1 MNNVLTGMQERVI
14 GIERNVGHMTAAV
27 NNLTQTM
34 MNIQSQMT
42 TILPNAFCF
51 PLEPTYL
58 TVPQPPAPMMSL
70 PRPPALQ
77 QLTFK
82 YNDGQESDGMDT
94 AETTKRKRH
103 FDSGEGIASD
113 ASDGESRL

>member
-1 MNNVLTGMQERVI
+1 MKVYKFITKAMDEYNYFL
-14 GIERNVGHMTAAV
+14 
-27 NNLTQTM
+27 TM
-34 MNIQSQMT
+34 MTMQSQMA
-42 TILPNAFCF
+42 TILPNAFSS

-58 TVPQPPAPMMSL
+58 TVPQSPEPMMSL
-70 PRPPALQ
+70 PRAPALQ
-77 QLTFK
+77 QLIFK
-82 YNDGQESDGMDT
+82 YDDGQENDDMDT